1 MSRPDFLATHQT
13 DPYRRNL
20 PYPRLFFSPEDI
32 PALRARAG
40 AVPGLIEG
48 LKARADGHLAGPPL
62 DTGNLYNGMIGAM
75 ARLGDLSAAY
85 VLTGEGRYAEGTR
98 AALAQAFD
106 LPKWVFPVHEPMKFD
121 HGSANVSAAVALAL
135 DFLGDAMTEG
145 ERSGYLRRLIERT
158 AALFRRVYAE
168 RSERWVTSKF
178 NWRSMICGDMGLAL
192 LTALGHDP
200 DAMEGLTYALDGVL
214 AILDDAPPDG
224 EWGEGVGYWGPA
236 VGLPIR
242 LALAMD
248 RMTEGR
254 LDLFQHP
261 YLRRTGDFLMHVT
274 GPNGRVFA
282 FADCGHA
289 LGGQAA
295 AMLGLLGRKAGR
307 PDWVRL
313 ALQYPPSSLFD
324 LACTAGLSAPE
335 AAPDPPTARRF
346 ETYEVVTLRSG
357 WGPKDTFA
365 ALKGGPT
372 MVGHSHL
379 DINGF
384 MVTALGETLIPDL
397 GTWPYA
403 HFIGFFDTGNRRWS
417 FDANATR
424 GHNTLLVDGQGQR
437 FAEGAAGK
445 VVRFEPGEAFDLV
458 VSDGTT
464 PYAPLLTRFHRWF
477 LFFKPGLLVVFD
489 DVRAEQARRVEWL
502 LHYEGE
508 AEAAAG
514 VDLRVVK
521 GDAVLDALFLLPGR
535 DEGWVA
541 SHVGRRFTYRDSN
554 RQVIVHP
561 ENRYV
566 AFSRMHAYPDHRFLA
581 LLSFH
586 RRGGAGWIGEV
597 TASDAEAV
605 RFTLRQGAVERRVTL
620 DLEGLRAEV
629 ES

>member
-1 MSRPDFLATHQT
+1 MPRPDFLSIHQS

-20 PYPRLFFSPEDI
+20 PHPRLFFSPDDI

-48 LKARADGHLAGPPL
+48 AKARADGHLTGPPL
-62 DTGNLYNGMIGAM
+62 DTANLYNGMVGVM

-85 VLTGEGRYAEGTR
+85 VLTGEVRYAEGTK
-98 AALAQAFD
+98 AALSQTFD

-135 DFLGDAMTEG
+135 DFLGDALTEG
-145 ERSGYLRRLIERT
+145 ERGGFLRRLIEPT
-158 AALFRRVYAE
+158 GGLFRKVYAE
-168 RSERWVTSKF
+168 KSERWVTSKF
-178 NWRSMICGDMGLAL
+178 NWRSMICSDMGLAL
-192 LTALGHDP
+192 LTVLEHDP
-200 DAMEGLTYALDGVL
+200 DALEGLAYALDGTL

-224 EWGEGVGYWGPA
+224 EWGEGVGYWGA
-236 VGLPIR
+236 AIGLPVR
-242 LALAMD
+242 FALALD

-254 LDLFQHP
+254 LDLFRHP
-261 YLRRTGDFLMHVT
+261 YLQKTGDFLMHAT

-282 FADCGHA
+282 FADCGHS
-289 LGGQAA
+289 LGEAA
-295 AMLGLLGRKAGR
+295 AMLGLLGRKADR
-307 PDWVRL
+307 PDWVGL
-313 ALQYPPSSLFD
+313 SLQYKPGTLFD

-335 AAPDPPTARRF
+335 AVPDPPTAKRF
-346 ETYEVVTLRSG
+346 GTYEVVTLRSG
-357 WGPKDTFA
+357 WGPKETFVG
-365 ALKGGPT
+365 LKGGPT

-403 HFIGFFDTGNRRWS
+403 HFIGFFDTANRRWN

-437 FAEGAAGK
+437 FAEDAVGR
-445 VVRFEPGEAFDLV
+445 VVRFEPGGALDLV

-464 PYAPLLTRFHRWF
+464 CYAPLLTRFHRWF
-477 LFFKPGLLVVFD
+477 LFFKPDLLVVFD
-489 DVRAEQARRVEWL
+489 DVRADQPRRVEWL

-508 AEAAAG
+508 AEEAN

-521 GDAVLDALFLLPGR
+521 GSAVLDAAFLLPDR
-535 DEGWVA
+535 KEGWVA
-541 SHVGRRFTYRDSN
+541 SHVSRKFTYRDSN
-554 RQVIVHP
+554 RQVLVHP

-566 AFSRMHAYPDHRFLA
+566 AFSTMHAYPDHRFLT

-586 RRGGAGWIGEV
+586 RRGGAGWVGEV
-597 TASDAEAV
+597 TGNDAEAV
-605 RFTLRQGAVERRVTL
+605 RFTLRQGAVERRVAL

-629 ES
+629 TP